1 VLKPW
6 SGPVKGDAFVEGGS
20 YLYYFTFGKLRLLH
34 QSTGNFIEERLKS
47 LRPDVA
53 FLAENRNYDWV
64 DALTLLRPRTVVIHH
79 YDEWRTPFADGIPVS
94 NRRRAERF
102 EKVIKG
108 FDSKINVIIP
118 ELLKPFTLE

>member
-1 VLKPW
+1 
-6 SGPVKGDAFVEGGS
+6 
-20 YLYYFTFGKLRLLH
+20 
-34 QSTGNFIEERLKS
+34 
-47 LRPDVA
+47 
-53 FLAENRNYDWV
+53 
-64 DALTLLRPRTVVIHH
+64 VIHH